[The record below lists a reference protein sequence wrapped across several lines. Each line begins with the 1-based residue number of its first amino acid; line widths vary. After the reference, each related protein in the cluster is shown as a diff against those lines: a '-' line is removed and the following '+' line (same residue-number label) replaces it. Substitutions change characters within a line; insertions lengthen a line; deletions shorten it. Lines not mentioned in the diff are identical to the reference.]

1 MAPTQV
7 RAWIEQL
14 PEPGSQGLSPPSIVY
29 PESSFSQKT
38 TRKLGDVLSS
48 LPSPSPSLS
57 PRPLFSALDHGAEPG
72 QDGSRKRRRLD
83 ERANA
88 PSTRR
93 QAVTNVAVAN
103 CVQKRREI
111 NPVPASTSRTLP
123 ASSSGQRSN
132 ATPVQDAGTV
142 VQLSDRETPYRSIS
156 RPYRADEMM
165 PSIEDD
171 SGSNSVMLTPAC
183 RVKSHQDPID
193 INSIPSSTS
202 EQSASFATAQQTQQ
216 AQDARISRSRHA
228 TFTWNSSSLTPGS
241 NLIASSPCIRHR
253 QRLRTLRQ
261 PAVSAVTSVPA
272 RSLSTPSSIV
282 RQMNEP
288 FQQRRRITSEEGPRA
303 ATFTS
308 AEAVSCNIL
317 NSTESD
323 MPVTAT
329 DSVSSRQREARL
341 DELVLPSIETVDY
354 DTHHSTSEHQMTG
367 VGRCS
372 FNNKHLELLSS
383 DDRSRLRHRLRARQG
398 ERSSSHPGRVSTEHT
413 RQFQSQHVSRRNSL
427 VASFSDEIEQTLSDR
442 GIESNVH
449 RATAVSSPIHDRFKA
464 FIDRV
469 QSLSVCKGIFPEEL
483 GPELQAE
490 TGLRL
495 LHPNDQHGFMLE
507 RSSRLGFRPN
517 TAFRADFL
525 GADGQFPDA
534 TLLTVRDS
542 PTHPGPQA
550 ALKTELSWEFEA
562 LKDLVQASRQ
572 CSDVSSND
580 CGGGPSNSW
589 ASKVYTPLLDLAT
602 RYATTTSTTSCATP
616 ESGTDGDVDS
626 AGNIVR
632 TSVRVSQTA
641 MAQMHSRPVSGGS
654 QAYAF
659 VVTPRPHDELDS
671 KLRLRSS
678 KFAHEVES
686 DHLSR
691 RLDHNM
697 RSDEHDAI
705 VSSAHHPIGAIF
717 LELRRRCRHSQCG
730 AAALPDLSLTLPS
743 LPPRTCTRLAGWVDA
758 WRAHICQIVDHDEH
772 RKVTSAMPC
781 GSRQAKPR
789 VMPNDPHHVHACKT
803 APLPVVAM
811 DEADWYLLF
820 IEKDCGL
827 KQDQQP
833 VRIGSTD
840 SIVEAYKLL
849 ATLREVTHWVG
860 CDFRQ
865 WLEDVL

>member
-57 PRPLFSALDHGAEPG
+57 PRPLSSVPNHGAEPG

-83 ERANA
+83 ERANG

-103 CVQKRREI
+103 CVQQRRGI
-111 NPVPASTSRTLP
+111 NPVPASTSQTLP
-123 ASSSGQRSN
+123 ASSSCQRSN

-142 VQLSDRETPYRSIS
+142 VQFSDRETPYRSMS

-165 PSIEDD
+165 PSIEHD
-171 SGSNSVMLTPAC
+171 SGSNSVMLTHAC
-183 RVKSHQDPID
+183 RGKSRQDAID
-193 INSIPSSTS
+193 ISSIPSSTS
-202 EQSASFATAQQTQQ
+202 QQSASFATAQQSQQ
-216 AQDARISRSRHA
+216 APDARVSRSRHA

-241 NLIASSPCIRHR
+241 YLIASSPCVRHR
-253 QRLRTLRQ
+253 HRHRLRTLRQ
-261 PAVSAVTSVPA
+261 PAVSAVAPVPA

-282 RQMNEP
+282 RQMKEP
-288 FQQRRRITSEEGPRA
+288 FQHRRRITSEEGPRA
-303 ATFTS
+303 ATFTIR
-308 AEAVSCNIL
+308 EAVSCNIL

-398 ERSSSHPGRVSTEHT
+398 ERSSSLLGRVSTEHT
-413 RQFQSQHVSRRNSL
+413 RQLQTQHVSQRNSL
-427 VASFSDEIEQTLSDR
+427 VASFSDEIEQNLGDR
-442 GIESNVH
+442 SIGSNVH
-449 RATAVSSPIHDRFKA
+449 RTAAVSRPIHDRFKA

-507 RSSRLGFRPN
+507 RPSRLGFRPN

-525 GADGQFPDA
+525 GTDGQFPDA

-542 PTHPGPQA
+542 PAHPGPQA

-562 LKDLVQASRQ
+562 LKDLVRASRQ
-572 CSDVSSND
+572 CSDVSSDD

-602 RYATTTSTTSCATP
+602 RYAFTSTTSCATP

-641 MAQMHSRPVSGGS
+641 MAQMRSRPVSGGS

-671 KLRLRSS
+671 KLRLNSS
-678 KFAHEVES
+678 KFAHVES
-686 DHLSR
+686 DRLSR
-691 RLDHNM
+691 RPDHNV
-697 RSDEHDAI
+697 RSDEHDAM

-730 AAALPDLSLTLPS
+730 ASVLPDLSLSLPS
-743 LPPRTCTRLAGWVDA
+743 LPSRTCTRLAGWVDA

-772 RKVTSAMPC
+772 RNVTSAMPY
-781 GSRQAKPR
+781 GSRQAQPQ
-789 VMPNDPHHVHACKT
+789 VVPNGPHHAHACKM

-811 DEADWYLLF
+811 DGADWYLLF
-820 IEKDCGL
+820 IEKDCSL
-827 KQDQQP
+827 QQDQQP

>member
-1 MAPTQV
+1 
-7 RAWIEQL
+7 
-14 PEPGSQGLSPPSIVY
+14 
-29 PESSFSQKT
+29 
-38 TRKLGDVLSS
+38 
-48 LPSPSPSLS
+48 
-57 PRPLFSALDHGAEPG
+57 
-72 QDGSRKRRRLD
+72 
-83 ERANA
+83 
-88 PSTRR
+88 
-93 QAVTNVAVAN
+93 
-103 CVQKRREI
+103 
-111 NPVPASTSRTLP
+111 
-123 ASSSGQRSN
+123 
-132 ATPVQDAGTV
+132 
-142 VQLSDRETPYRSIS
+142 
-156 RPYRADEMM
+156 MM

-171 SGSNSVMLTPAC
+171 SGSNSVVLTYAC
-183 RVKSHQDPID
+183 RGKSRQDPIG
-193 INSIPSSTS
+193 ISSIPSSTS
-202 EQSASFATAQQTQQ
+202 EQSASFATAQQSQQ
-216 AQDARISRSRHA
+216 AQDARVSRSRHA
-228 TFTWNSSSLTPGS
+228 TFTWNSSSLTSGS
-241 NLIASSPCIRHR
+241 KLIASSPCIRHRHR

-272 RSLSTPSSIV
+272 RSLSTPSSVV

-288 FQQRRRITSEEGPRA
+288 FQQRRRITSEEGPRV

-354 DTHHSTSEHQMTG
+354 DTYHPTSEHQMTG

-383 DDRSRLRHRLRARQG
+383 DDRSRLRRRLRARQG

-413 RQFQSQHVSRRNSL
+413 RQLQTQHVSQRNSL
-427 VASFSDEIEQTLSDR
+427 VASFSDEIEQNLGDR
-442 GIESNVH
+442 GIGSNVH
-449 RATAVSSPIHDRFKA
+449 RTAAVSRPIHERFKA

-483 GPELQAE
+483 GPKLQAE

-507 RSSRLGFRPN
+507 RPSRLGFRPN
-517 TAFRADFL
+517 TAFRAEFL

-534 TLLTVRDS
+534 RLLTVRDS
-542 PTHPGPQA
+542 PAHPGPQA
-550 ALKTELSWEFEA
+550 ALKTELYWEFEA
-562 LKDLVQASRQ
+562 LKDLVRASRQ
-572 CSDVSSND
+572 CSDVSSDD

-616 ESGTDGDVDS
+616 ESGTDGDVES

-671 KLRLRSS
+671 KLRFRS
-678 KFAHEVES
+678 
-686 DHLSR
+686 
-691 RLDHNM
+691 N
-697 RSDEHDAI
+697 EHDAI
-705 VSSAHHPIGAIF
+705 VNSAHHPIGAIF

-730 AAALPDLSLTLPS
+730 AAALPGLSLTLPF
-743 LPPRTCTRLAGWVDA
+743 LPPRICTRLAGWVDA

-772 RKVTSAMPC
+772 RKVTSVMPC
-781 GSRQAKPR
+781 GSRQAKPQ

-811 DEADWYLLF
+811 DGADWYLLF
-820 IEKDCGL
+820 IGKDCSL
-827 KQDQQP
+827 EQDQQP
-833 VRIGSTD
+833 VHIGSTD
-840 SIVEAYKLL
+840 SVVEAYKLL